1 MVYFLNMESKKAIIT
16 GISGQDGSYLAE
28 LLVNQGYEVHG
39 IVLQI
44 EYEKPD
50 QSFTKLAKVLD
61 KIHLHPGSIEAYPSL
76 MEIFKEVQP
85 DECYHLAAASF
96 VSFNIEDEFSV
107 FNININ
113 GTHNVLSV
121 IKQVAPNCKFYFA
134 GSSELFGNTK
144 QFPQNESTPFN
155 PRSAYG
161 ISKLTGY
168 HLTRLYRENY
178 NLFACNGILYN
189 HESPRRGIEFVTRKI
204 THAAA
209 QIKKGLINS
218 LPLGNLDAR
227 RDWGFAKDYV
237 EAMWL
242 MLQQPTP
249 DDYVISTGELHSV
262 RDVCELAFQCVGL
275 DYRDYVKVDER
286 YMRPDETTPLVGDS
300 SKAKKVLG
308 WQPSVSFKELIEMMV
323 DYDLKTHLII

>member
-1 MVYFLNMESKKAIIT
+1 MVYFPIMQSKKAIIT
-16 GISGQDGSYLAE
+16 GISGQDGSYLTE
-28 LLVNQGYEVHG
+28 LLLKQGYEVHG
-39 IVLQI
+39 IVLQV
-44 EYEKPD
+44 EYEKAD
-50 QSFTKLAKVLD
+50 QSFSKLSGYLD
-61 KIHLHPGSIEAYPSL
+61 QIQLHPGSIEAYPSI
-76 MEIFKEVQP
+76 METFKKVQP

-96 VSFNIEDEFSV
+96 VSFNIEDEFSI
-107 FNININ
+107 FNVNIN
-113 GTHNVLSV
+113 GTHNILSV
-121 IKQVAPNCKFYFA
+121 IKQVAPDCKFYFA
-134 GSSELFGNTK
+134 GSSELYGNAK
-144 QFPQNESTPFN
+144 YFPQNESTPFN

-178 NLFACNGILYN
+178 KLFACNGILYN

-209 QIKKGLINS
+209 QIKKGLTSS
-218 LPLGNLDAR
+218 LSLGNLDAR

-237 EAMWL
+237 KAMWL
-242 MLQQPTP
+242 MLQQPIP
-249 DDYVISTGELHSV
+249 DDYVISTGQLHSV
-262 RDVCELAFQCVGL
+262 REVCDLAFQCVGL

-308 WQPSVSFKELIEMMV
+308 WQPSISFTEMIEMMV
-323 DYDLKTHLII
+323 DYDLKNT

>member
-1 MVYFLNMESKKAIIT
+1 MKKKAIIT

-28 LLVNQGYEVHG
+28 LLLDQGYEVHG

-44 EYEKPD
+44 EYETPD
-50 QSFTKLAKVLD
+50 QSFSKLTNVLD
-61 KIHLHPGSIEAYPSL
+61 EVQLHIGSIEAYPSL
-76 MEIFKEVQP
+76 MEIFKRVQP

-96 VSFNIEDEFSV
+96 VSFNLEDEFSI
-107 FNININ
+107 FNVNIN

-121 IKQVAPNCKFYFA
+121 INQFNPNCKFYFA
-134 GSSELFGNTK
+134 GSSELFGNASY
-144 QFPQNESTPFN
+144 FPQNESTPFN

-161 ISKLTGY
+161 VSKLTGY

-178 NLFACNGILYN
+178 GLFACNGILYN

-204 THAAA
+204 TRAAA
-209 QIKKGLINS
+209 QIKKGIIDS
-218 LPLGNLDAR
+218 ISLGNLDAR

-237 EAMWL
+237 RAMWL

-249 DDYVISTGELHSV
+249 DDYVISTGELHTV
-262 RDVCELAFQCVGL
+262 RDVCETAFGYLDL

-286 YMRPDETTPLVGDS
+286 YIRPDEAVPLVGDS
-300 SKAKKVLG
+300 SKARHVLG
-308 WQPSVSFKELIEMMV
+308 WQPTITFKQMIEMMV
-323 DYDLKTHLII
+323 DHELYNIEKETNL

>member
-1 MVYFLNMESKKAIIT
+1 MKKKAIIT

-28 LLVNQGYEVHG
+28 LLLDKEYEVHG

-44 EYEKPD
+44 EHEKPD
-50 QSFTKLAKVLD
+50 QSFTKLSNVLD
-61 KIHLHPGSIEAYPSL
+61 QIHLHPGSIEAYPSL
-76 MEIFKEVQP
+76 MEIFKRVQP

-96 VSFNIEDEFSV
+96 VSFNLEDEFSV
-107 FNININ
+107 FNVNIN

-144 QFPQNESTPFN
+144 QFPQNENTPFN

-204 THAAA
+204 TRAAS
-209 QIKKGLINS
+209 QIKKGLISS

-237 EAMWL
+237 RAMWL
-242 MLQQPTP
+242 MLQQPNP
-249 DDYVISTGELHSV
+249 DDYVISTGQLHSV
-262 RDVCELAFQCVGL
+262 RDVCNLAFQCVGL

-286 YMRPDETTPLVGDS
+286 YIRPDESVPLVGDS

-323 DYDLKTHLII
+323 DYDLKNT

>member
-1 MVYFLNMESKKAIIT
+1 MKKKAIIT

-28 LLVNQGYEVHG
+28 LLLDKGYEVHG

-44 EYEKPD
+44 EHEKPD
-50 QSFTKLAKVLD
+50 QSFTKLANVLD
-61 KIHLHPGSIEAYPSL
+61 QIHLHPGSIEAYPSL
-76 MEIFKEVQP
+76 MEIFKKVQP

-96 VSFNIEDEFSV
+96 VSFNLEDEFPV
-107 FNININ
+107 FNVNIN

-134 GSSELFGNTK
+134 GSSELFGNTNH
-144 QFPQNESTPFN
+144 FPQNENTPFN

-168 HLTRLYRENY
+168 HLTRLYRESY

-204 THAAA
+204 TRAAV
-209 QIKKGLINS
+209 QIKKDLTSS

-237 EAMWL
+237 RAMWL
-242 MLQQPTP
+242 MLQQPEP
-249 DDYVISTGELHSV
+249 GDYVISTGELHSV
-262 RDVCELAFQCVGL
+262 RDVCEIAFRHLDL

-286 YMRPDETTPLVGDS
+286 YIRPDESVPLVGDS
-300 SKAKKVLG
+300 SKARQILG
-308 WQPSVSFKELIEMMV
+308 WQPTVTFRELIEMMV
-323 DYDLKTHLII
+323 DFDMENIEKKKMH